1 MAYQYTHE
9 TPNHQKKSLKIL
21 QAGWHRHPLIIPLVP
36 VAELDI
42 SFTG

>member
-9 TPNHQKKSLKIL
+9 TPNHQERFFKIL
-21 QAGWHRHPLIIPLVP
+21 QTGWHRHPLIIPLVP
-36 VAELDI
+36 IAELDI